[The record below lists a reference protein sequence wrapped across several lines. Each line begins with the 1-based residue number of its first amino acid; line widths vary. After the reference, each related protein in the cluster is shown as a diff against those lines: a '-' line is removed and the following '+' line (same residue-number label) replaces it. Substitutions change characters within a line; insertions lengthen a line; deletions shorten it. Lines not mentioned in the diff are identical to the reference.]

1 MKTTISR
8 VKALKP
14 HSSGYQNL
22 LNQLGSDF
30 DKDKEFELS
39 SLVGGKNTTSDIT
52 WLLGKTNN
60 KRALVEFAVFS
71 AELVLPI
78 YEKMNDSKAPREA
91 IELVKKWLNNESS
104 VAKQELRDTAYA
116 AAAAAV
122 AVAVAAAP
130 TRATAPPAPRRA
142 AHLGPPK
149 GRRHDRAH
157 RFVPEVLAALPP
169 AATESDRDED
179 DHAEDCQHDHRH
191 HLRIHRHG
199 VACVRCVCPPAAA
212 PSNAVPSAPSVPSKC
227 FTHGGLFEEEAALG
241 CER

>member
-8 VKALKP
+8 IKALKP

-39 SLVGGKNTTSDIT
+39 SLVGGKNTTGDIT

-104 VAKQELRDTAYA
+104 VTKQELRDTAYA
-116 AAAAAV
+116 AATSAYAVAYPNAAYTTYIAAA
-122 AVAVAAAP
+122 AAAY
-130 TRATAPPAPRRA
+130 ATYA
-142 AHLGPPK
+142 ASY
-149 GRRHDRAH
+149 
-157 RFVPEVLAALPP
+157 VSAANTVS
-169 AATESDRDED
+169 AAYIATTY
-179 DHAEDCQHDHRH
+179 
-191 HLRIHRHG
+191 
-199 VACVRCVCPPAAA
+199 AAA
-212 PSNAVPSAPSVPSKC
+212 AD
-227 FTHGGLFEEEAALG
+227 FEKQINDKLIEIIDSIKD
-241 CER
+241 